1 MVKMIED
8 SALQPA
14 PHAIRWTGIVRFVIA
29 GAINTLLSIM
39 IYQAMLFV
47 AGHVLAYGIAYIATI
62 VTAYYLYSRHVF
74 SATLSG
80 RRFAAFAVFY
90 VLSWAI
96 GSVINAVLI
105 EQLGWHVRL
114 AIFVTVAVMLPINYA
129 GSKWCTGAA
138 RKE

>member
-1 MVKMIED
+1 MTDD
-8 SALQPA
+8 SMLQPV
-14 PHAIRWTGIVRFVIA
+14 PHAMRWAGIVRFVIA
-29 GAINTLLSIM
+29 GAINTLLSIL
-39 IYQAMLFV
+39 IYQVMLFV
-47 AGHVLAYGIAYIATI
+47 AGHVLAYGIAYVATV

-74 SATLSG
+74 GAALSG

-96 GSVINAVLI
+96 GSVINAALI
-105 EQLGWHVRL
+105 EQLGWHARL
-114 AIFVTVAVMLPINYA
+114 AIFATVAVMLPINYW